1 MTLLVGSKFATHVVG
16 VSCPRST
23 VTAKAK
29 AKAKSVVLSAC
40 ITCARHGLLCEV
52 MV

>member
-29 AKAKSVVLSAC
+29 AKSVVLSAC